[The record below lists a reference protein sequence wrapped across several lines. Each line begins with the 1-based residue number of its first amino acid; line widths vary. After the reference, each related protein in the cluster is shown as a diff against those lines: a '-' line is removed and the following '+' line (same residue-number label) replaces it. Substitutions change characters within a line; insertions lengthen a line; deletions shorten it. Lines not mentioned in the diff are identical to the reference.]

1 VIERWLARGR
11 SVEGGRRREALD
23 LGGGGVDRAE
33 TVWGASDGLQRSE
46 AAVQAQGDTGDGLG
60 REKTVCG
67 AGVGR
72 E

>member
-1 VIERWLARGR
+1 V
-11 SVEGGRRREALD
+11 GGA
-23 LGGGGVDRAE
+23 
-33 TVWGASDGLQRSE
+33 DGLQRSE